1 MVLFGLFL
9 YGIFIC
15 AFFGE
20 FDFGEVIF
28 WFKRDYVDVVI
39 CVYVIR
45 GIILIDDVRI
55 GIVVNLYN
63 FYFVFELF
71 CVNIILLNIKV

>member
-15 AFFGE
+15 VFFGE

-28 WFKRDYVDVVI
+28 WFKWDYVDVVI

-63 FYFVFELF
+63 FYFVFK
-71 CVNIILLNIKV
+71 IILCEYYFIEY

>member
-15 AFFGE
+15 VFFGE
-20 FDFGEVIF
+20 FDFREVIF

-63 FYFVFELF
+63 FYFVFK
-71 CVNIILLNIKV
+71 IILCEYYFIEY